1 MGILAF
7 LVGFYCLVLIAWVF
21 GFFNSSTQPQKFR
34 SKIQPHR
41 QTPPRILEFQ
51 ERDTT
56 IVKPTP
62 PRAQLQNKTIS
73 TSSRVIAPRQSP
85 AFQKSRTRPAN
96 KHQLNI
102 QHGKRVLQQLR
113 SKATEVE
120 LPMAIAMLRRMNPY
134 AFEELLL
141 TCCEEQG
148 WQIQRNFRYSNDGG
162 LDGRVAIAGKLYL
175 IQAKRYTGHI
185 KPEHIRD
192 FYSVIG
198 QSQADGGFFIHTG
211 KTGSLSKELLRE
223 FGINLISGQRLVNF
237 VLGQQVKILGTTIPI
252 SKGRSNN

>member
-7 LVGFYCLVLIAWVF
+7 LVGFYCLVLIAWAF
-21 GFFNSSTQPQKFR
+21 GFFNPSTQPQKFR
-34 SKIQPHR
+34 SKSQLQR
-41 QTPPRILEFQ
+41 QTPPKVLELQ

-62 PRAQLQNKTIS
+62 PRAPLQNKTIS

-85 AFQKSRTRPAN
+85 TFQKSRTRPTN

-102 QHGKRVLQQLR
+102 KHGDRVLQQLR
-113 SKATEVE
+113 SKATSVE

-162 LDGRVAIAGKLYL
+162 VDGRITIKGKLYL

-185 KPEHIRD
+185 KKEHIQD
-192 FYSVIG
+192 FHKAIQHEG
-198 QSQADGGFFIHTG
+198 AAGGFFIHTG
-211 KTGSLSKELLRE
+211 KTGPRSKELLLKYQIR
-223 FGINLISGQRLVNF
+223 LISGQQLVNF
-237 VLGQQVKILGTTIPI
+237 VLGQRLKFVGVTVAI
-252 SKGRSNN
+252 SKDPGSN